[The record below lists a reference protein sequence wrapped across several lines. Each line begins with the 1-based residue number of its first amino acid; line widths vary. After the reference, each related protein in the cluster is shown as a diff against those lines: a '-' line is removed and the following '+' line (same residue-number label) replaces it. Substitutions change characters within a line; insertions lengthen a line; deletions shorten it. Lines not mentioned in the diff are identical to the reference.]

1 MDDDEDPS
9 TGLEKMEVGVD
20 VAVADMVVNVEES
33 SMIEM
38 REGRGDKDPRST
50 GHYLLVLYWFAG

>member
-1 MDDDEDPS
+1 
-9 TGLEKMEVGVD
+9 
-20 VAVADMVVNVEES
+20 MVVNVEES